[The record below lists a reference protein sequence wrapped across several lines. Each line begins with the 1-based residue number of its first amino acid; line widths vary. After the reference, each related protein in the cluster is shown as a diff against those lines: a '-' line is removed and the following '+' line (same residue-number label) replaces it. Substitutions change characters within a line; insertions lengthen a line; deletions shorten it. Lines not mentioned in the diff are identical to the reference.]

1 VILYSVLVNRGG
13 LLRVFESLKLLFNY
27 LDEQTPLRVIYF
39 SESPLEELDPN
50 RFIHINW
57 KEGDFDALKDEGII
71 KSKQE
76 IESKLDITKVK
87 RIICDSTT
95 YKYFED
101 IPADFTYDIHILER
115 TLFKSLKE
123 CPASYQKLDE
133 FINDKSFTLMMQIGL
148 VGINIENQILNRA
161 DHLLVNSK
169 TSIKDLHKDYSDI
182 IDKKTVYQIPVS
194 SKLNF
199 KAKDRHNIKRKQ
211 ILYQGRLHPQ
221 KGLHFLLDK
230 DWGFCPLTIK
240 GLDQKLINSL
250 DIEKYKNKGI
260 TFEPWS
266 SDSKNFQDTL
276 ENISFMIFP
285 SIYEPYGLA
294 LQEALH
300 LGKICI
306 CHDNNSGHNE
316 QVIDGENGFLIDMA
330 QNHLINKVQSILNKS
345 DEDLIRISDN
355 AINSV
360 TISED
365 DRLKKLASYIESIS

>member
-1 VILYSVLVNRGG
+1 MILYSVLVNRGG

-169 TSIKDLHKDYSDI
+169 
-182 IDKKTVYQIPVS
+182 
-194 SKLNF
+194 
-199 KAKDRHNIKRKQ
+199 A
-211 ILYQGRLHPQ
+211 
-221 KGLHFLLDK
+221 
-230 DWGFCPLTIK
+230 
-240 GLDQKLINSL
+240 
-250 DIEKYKNKGI
+250 
-260 TFEPWS
+260 
-266 SDSKNFQDTL
+266 
-276 ENISFMIFP
+276 
-285 SIYEPYGLA
+285 
-294 LQEALH
+294 
-300 LGKICI
+300 
-306 CHDNNSGHNE
+306 
-316 QVIDGENGFLIDMA
+316 
-330 QNHLINKVQSILNKS
+330 
-345 DEDLIRISDN
+345 
-355 AINSV
+355 
-360 TISED
+360 
-365 DRLKKLASYIESIS
+365 